1 MKKVLFGLAMVAWL
15 SGVMP
20 ASGHIVEVTT
30 SLDVAEAQD
39 PENFKQALRTAVD
52 KILNDT
58 VAFQP
63 TLVALTDA
71 QLVGERVYVRI
82 LLADADGEQM
92 LNDVRHG
99 PGGPSR
105 DDPTSHRDEMRI

>member
-20 ASGHIVEVTT
+20 ASGHVVEVTT
-30 SLDVAEAQD
+30 SLDAAEAQD
-39 PENFKQALRTAVD
+39 PVNFKQALRTAVD
-52 KILNDT
+52 KILSET

-63 TLVALTDA
+63 TLVALTHA

-82 LLADADGEQM
+82 LLADGDGEQM
-92 LNDVRHG
+92 LNDVPRG

-105 DDPTSHRDEMRI
+105 DDPTSDRDEMRI